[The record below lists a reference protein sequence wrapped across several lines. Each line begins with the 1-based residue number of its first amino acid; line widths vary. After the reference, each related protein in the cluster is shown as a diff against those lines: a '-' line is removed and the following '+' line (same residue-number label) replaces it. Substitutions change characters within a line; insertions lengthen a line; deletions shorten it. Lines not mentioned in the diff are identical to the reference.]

1 MRKYITIVSL
11 CLSVFLMSCDNYLDL
26 VPKGESV
33 LNTTDDYLGLVESM
47 ASEYPTG
54 DFWYFS
60 GDATWPYKMRLKII
74 NTRCV
79 RSLFCGMKQKGYD
92 NNIL

>member
-1 MRKYITIVSL
+1 MRKYIVIVSL

-33 LNTTDDYLGLVESM
+33 LNTTDDYLGFGIFPEML
-47 ASEYPTG
+47 PG
-54 DFWYFS
+54 LI
-60 GDATWPYKMRLKII
+60 KMKLKII

-79 RSLFCGMKQKGYD
+79 QSLFCGMKQKGYD

>member
-1 MRKYITIVSL
+1 MRKYIVIVSL

-47 ASEYPTG
+47 
-54 DFWYFS
+54 
-60 GDATWPYKMRLKII
+60 
-74 NTRCV
+74 
-79 RSLFCGMKQKGYD
+79 
-92 NNIL
+92 ILRIPNG